1 MGQYQWTDWNESKAE
16 TKAEKTILSLSKSN
30 TMIAMFWCVLP
41 LKVSKNKQ
49 LKSLV
54 AQFSEELALAQV
66 AVFVAVGFFD
76 KFQNVVVTDVDVQV
90 LVEYA
95 LDIVETDQAA
105 LLSIE

>member
-1 MGQYQWTDWNESKAE
+1 
-16 TKAEKTILSLSKSN
+16 
-30 TMIAMFWCVLP
+30 
-41 LKVSKNKQ
+41 VSKNKQ

-54 AQFSEELALAQV
+54 AQFSEELALVQV